1 MTNAP
6 ISRPEALA
14 ALKARV
20 DALYL
25 NYVFP
30 VLSTLRIG
38 EDASAAAQEAEL
50 LAAAKAAGIL
60 VRRYILPADVPMS
73 DAEELIREVNV
84 DVLLSALL
92 LIRPMPQTLDPDALE
107 RKIIPTKRIA
117 APVRPGEDPIPTLLS
132 RVVDAAEGK
141 TL

>member
-38 EDASAAAQEAEL
+38 EDASALAREADLLEAAG
-50 LAAAKAAGIL
+50 AAGIL

-84 DVLLSALL
+84 DVLLSSLL

-107 RKIIPTKRIA
+107 QKIIPAKRLA
-117 APVRPGEDPIPTLLS
+117 VPDLPGEDPIPALLC